1 MWAPYGLALL
11 YLQNAMPQD
20 VFEFMQHY
28 IDFCN
33 NRDKY
38 PLYKVKWLLQQ
49 LMSGMNNAWIAFER
63 VTIDKSMIK

>member
-1 MWAPYGLALL
+1 
-11 YLQNAMPQD
+11 MPQD